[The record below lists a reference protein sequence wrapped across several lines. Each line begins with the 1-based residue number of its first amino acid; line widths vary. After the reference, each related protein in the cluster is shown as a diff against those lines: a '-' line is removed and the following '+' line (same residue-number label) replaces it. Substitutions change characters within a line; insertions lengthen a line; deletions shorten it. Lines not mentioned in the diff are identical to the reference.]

1 MKILGVYV
9 EVANDKDN
17 YDDGYESKDEGV
29 IIHCCSRLRCSDTNQ
44 KQQ

>member
-17 YDDGYESKDEGV
+17 RNDGYESIDEEV
-29 IIHCCSRLRCSDTNQ
+29 IIHL
-44 KQQ
+44 